1 MKGFGSNQKKVLLLL
16 YGGVGLAL
24 SGSPRA
30 YFGVIKSVSDEWS
43 KINQLALKRAIKV
56 LYKSRL
62 IEERINENGSTTMV
76 LTENGKTKALQFNIE
91 TMAINKPELWDKKW
105 RMILFD
111 IPKGKDKERE
121 AFRAMLKRLGFMQYQ
136 KSAFILPYECKNEVE
151 YVSEFFRLRPFV
163 RLVEIHW
170 LDDELVFKEKFG
182 LV

>member
-1 MKGFGSNQKKVLLLL
+1 
-16 YGGVGLAL
+16 
-24 SGSPRA
+24 
-30 YFGVIKSVSDEWS
+30 
-43 KINQLALKRAIKV
+43 
-56 LYKSRL
+56 
-62 IEERINENGSTTMV
+62 MV

-170 LDDELVFKEKFG
+170 LDDELAFKEKFG